1 MSHSQEQ
8 SLDENVVFLPLS
20 ASAPEFL
27 HSEQERHA
35 VEKLL
40 NEGQDAFYSL
50 LGPDPFGCFL
60 SPEEV
65 SQISSWTQNYQFSKL
80 HPPSEED
87 DARGH
92 LDGMDFCSTY
102 FPSHSDVPT
111 PNLDL
116 GWPVKLSW
124 LAPGAITVHTSPP
137 AEGERPIREIIRRNL
152 QNAKQ
157 VIAIVTDRLTDATIL
172 GDLHN
177 AASRG
182 VSVYVILNQRSA
194 QENFSV
200 HRLRHP
206 HIRVRLLGG
215 KSFCSKT
222 GRMVVG
228 DLKNNFILVD
238 LETVIHGSY
247 SSLTWTDA
255 HLHRQLVTV
264 ITGSV
269 VETFD
274 KEFRILFAA
283 SLPVPDTLGVEGSHV
298 KVTHQMK
305 EFTQHSPPKRVYQ
318 ESHFPINNPPPPP
331 VDTLLD
337 WEAMGVVQREHL
349 PSSLLGY
356 QEDNVLKKVPQLNNT
371 MFESPTP
378 LMDGITQNGFQCMK
392 TTRRPFDNTPPVT
405 TPVFEKQSSWK
416 TERSPFYTTTRERM
430 KEVENKI
437 QQAVARRLSE
447 EKSDDRPRAALDDR
461 GCKPLQNTLLSSS
474 KRREWLRM
482 EPPLAVEHIKDEV
495 NSKLENNPSST
506 KPVILRM
513 PQAESFSSLSDI
525 MKRIHSQQSSVAYQG
540 RPPKFTMS
548 EMSRSMMDL
557 SEYKAEVT
565 QEEKRVP
572 VPRFNS
578 SYFDPDQVTPAFTL
592 MQKRNDDIKSSLYR
606 TPKSYLPR
614 ERPRSSYYGLNMNWR
629 SLAEKKEELE

>member
-8 SLDENVVFLPLS
+8 SLDENVVFLPLTP
-20 ASAPEFL
+20 SAPEFL
-27 HSEQERHA
+27 HSEQERQA

-50 LGPDPFGCFL
+50 LGPDPLGCFL

-80 HPPSEED
+80 HLQNEED
-87 DARGH
+87 NHGGH
-92 LDGMDFCSTY
+92 LEGMDFCSTY
-102 FPSHSDVPT
+102 FPTHSDVPT

-116 GWPVKLSW
+116 GWPEKLSW
-124 LAPGAITVHTSPP
+124 LTPGGITVHTSPP
-137 AEGERPIREIIRRNL
+137 ADGERPIREIIRRNL

-172 GDLHN
+172 GDLHG

-182 VSVYVILNQRSA
+182 VPVYVILNQRSV

-215 KSFCSKT
+215 KSFCSQT

-247 SSLTWTDA
+247 SLTWTDA

-283 SLPVPDTLGVEGSHV
+283 SLPVPDTMGADGSHV

-318 ESHFPINNPPPPP
+318 ESHFPINNPPSPP
-331 VDTLLD
+331 VDALLD
-337 WEAMGVVQREHL
+337 WEAMGVVHRERL
-349 PSSLLGY
+349 PSSLVGL
-356 QEDNVLKKVPQLNNT
+356 QEETVVTKVPLLNHT
-371 MFESPTP
+371 MFESPIP
-378 LMDGITQNGFQCMK
+378 LRDGITQNGFQSMK
-392 TTRRPFDNTPPVT
+392 TARRSFDNTPPVT
-405 TPVFEKQSSWK
+405 TPVFEKQSPWK
-416 TERSPFYTTTRERM
+416 AERSPFYTATMERM
-430 KEVENKI
+430 KEVEHKI

-447 EKSDDRPRAALDDR
+447 EKPDDRTRPGLDDR
-461 GCKPLQNTLLSSS
+461 GRDTLLSAS
-474 KRREWLRM
+474 KRREWLRK
-482 EPPLAVEHIKDEV
+482 EPTLAGDPIEDEL
-495 NSKLENNPSST
+495 NSKLENNPSSR
-506 KPVILRM
+506 KPVIVRM

-525 MKRIHSQQSSVAYQG
+525 MKKIHSKQSSAGYLG
-540 RPPKFTMS
+540 RTPNFSMS

-629 SLAEKKEELE
+629 SLTEKKEELE